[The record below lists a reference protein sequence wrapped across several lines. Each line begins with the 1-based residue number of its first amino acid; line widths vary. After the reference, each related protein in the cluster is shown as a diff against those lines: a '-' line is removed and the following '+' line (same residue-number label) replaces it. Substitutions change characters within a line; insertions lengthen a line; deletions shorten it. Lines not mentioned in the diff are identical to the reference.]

1 MKLSVIIT
9 AGGIGKRFSSTIPKQ
24 FLILDELPI
33 LMHTIKRFR
42 DWNSDSEIILTLPKE
57 WRGYWGELVLKHGF
71 TISHQI
77 VDGGKERYHSIKNAL
92 NFCSGAHVM
101 IHDGVRP
108 LVSSDTLSRS
118 HEALNTHD
126 AVVPYLEI
134 KDSIRVINNGSSNAV
149 DRQKYVTVQ
158 TPQCFTLKVVKKA
171 YLGEYQEVFTDDASV
186 VENSGVDIHLI
197 VGNEENIKI
206 TTQKDLLTAM
216 TILKNIK

>member
-24 FLILDELPI
+24 FLILEELPI
-33 LMHTIKRFR
+33 LMHTIKRFS
-42 DWNSDSEIILTLPKE
+42 DWNSDLEIILTLPKE
-57 WRGYWGELVLKHGF
+57 WRVYWSDLVLKHDF
-71 TISHQI
+71 TIPHQI

-118 HEALNTHD
+118 HEALKKHD

-134 KDSIRVINNGSSNAV
+134 KDSIRVINNGSSNSV

-158 TPQCFTLKVVKKA
+158 TPQCFNLKIVKKA
-171 YLGEYQEVFTDDASV
+171 YLGEYQQVFTDDASV

-197 VGNEENIKI
+197 TGNEENIKI

>member
-1 MKLSVIIT
+1 
-9 AGGIGKRFSSTIPKQ
+9 
-24 FLILDELPI
+24 
-33 LMHTIKRFR
+33 
-42 DWNSDSEIILTLPKE
+42 
-57 WRGYWGELVLKHGF
+57 
-71 TISHQI
+71 
-77 VDGGKERYHSIKNAL
+77 
-92 NFCSGAHVM
+92 
-101 IHDGVRP
+101 
-108 LVSSDTLSRS
+108 
-118 HEALNTHD
+118 LNTHD

>member
-24 FLILDELPI
+24 FLILEELPI
-33 LMHTIKRFR
+33 LMHTIKRFS
-42 DWNSDSEIILTLPKE
+42 DWNSDLEIILTLPKE
-57 WRGYWGELVLKHGF
+57 WRVYWSDLVLKHDF
-71 TISHQI
+71 TLPHQI

-92 NFCSGAHVM
+92 NFCSAAHVM

-118 HEALNTHD
+118 QEALKAHD

-134 KDSIRVINNGSSNAV
+134 KDSIRFINNGSSEAV
-149 DRQKYVTVQ
+149 DRKKYVTVQ
-158 TPQCFTLKVVKKA
+158 TPQCFNLEVVKKA
-171 YLGEYQEVFTDDASV
+171 YLGEYQQVFTDDASV

-197 VGNEENIKI
+197 TGNEENIKI